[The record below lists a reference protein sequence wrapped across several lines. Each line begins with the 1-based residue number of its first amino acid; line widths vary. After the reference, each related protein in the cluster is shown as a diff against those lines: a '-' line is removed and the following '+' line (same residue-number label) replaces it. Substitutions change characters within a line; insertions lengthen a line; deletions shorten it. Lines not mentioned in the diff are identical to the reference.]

1 VHESRI
7 SLASSSSSSSPSKV
21 QAKVH
26 RLVCNNEDDDDD
38 GVVAD
43 IRSRKDGGDEMN
55 RKRCSAQLG
64 SVDLVSY
71 GSIRL

>member
-1 VHESRI
+1 MRVVSPL
-7 SLASSSSSSSPSKV
+7 LAPLPPPLKSKV